1 LFLRSIRYNIG
12 HKKIRG
18 NLMNNKR
25 KFLKSIALG
34 ALIATSFTGM
44 TAAFAADKTLAVTAI
59 VEHPAL
65 DAVHKGLVDELAKLG
80 YEKGKNL
87 TVQHQTAQGD
97 IPTTVQIAS
106 KFVGAEPDVIVG
118 ISTPSAQ
125 AIAAKAPKSQAV
137 VFTAVTDPVGAKLVS
152 NLEKPGGNITGT
164 SDMSPIKKHLE
175 LIKQIMPNAKTVG
188 VLHNPG
194 EANSLTLIEALEAEA
209 PALGLKIV
217 KAGANNS
224 GAVLSSARSLVGKAD
239 AIYVPTDNT
248 IVSAFEAVV
257 KVGIDAQ
264 IPVFAGDTASV
275 KRGAVAALGFNYY
288 DVGRQT
294 GQLVAKIF
302 EGANPGDLSVEL
314 PTILEL
320 FVNPTAAEKMGLT
333 LPADIV
339 ASAKEV
345 VK

>member
-1 LFLRSIRYNIG
+1 MNI
-12 HKKIRG
+12 
-18 NLMNNKR
+18 
-25 KFLKSIALG
+25 KFGFFKSAAVSALV
-34 ALIATSFTGM
+34 AATLLSGVS
-44 TAAFAADKTLAVTAI
+44 AQAADKSLAVTAI

-65 DAVHKGLVDELAKLG
+65 DAVHKGLIDELAKLG

-97 IPTTVQIAS
+97 IPTTVQIAN
-106 KFVGAEPDVIVG
+106 KFIGSEPDVIVG

-125 AIAAKAPKSQAV
+125 AIIAKAPKSQAI

-152 NLEKPGGNITGT
+152 NLNKPGGNVTGT
-164 SDMSPIKKHLE
+164 SDMSPIGKHLE
-175 LIKQIMPNAKTVG
+175 LIKSIMPNVKKIG
-188 VLHNPG
+188 VLYNPG
-194 EANSLTLIEALEAEA
+194 EANSITLIEMLEKEA

-224 GAVLSSARSLVGKAD
+224 GAVLSSARSLIGKAD

-257 KVGIDAQ
+257 KVGIDGQ
-264 IPVFAGDTASV
+264 TPVFAGDTDSV
-275 KRGAVAALGFNYY
+275 KRGAAAALGFNYY

-302 EGANPGDLSVEL
+302 DGANPGDLSVEF
-314 PTILEL
+314 PNILEL
-320 FVNPTAAEKMGLT
+320 FVNPTSAKKMGLT
-333 LPADIV
+333 IPASVIS
-339 ASAKEV
+339 SAKEV

>member
-1 LFLRSIRYNIG
+1 M
-12 HKKIRG
+12 KKALG
-18 NLMNNKR
+18 
-25 KFLKSIALG
+25 FLKSAAVCALV
-34 ALIATSFTGM
+34 
-44 TAAFAADKTLAVTAI
+44 AAPLYSASGVYAADKSIAVTAI

-65 DAVHKGLVDELAKLG
+65 DAVHKGLIDELAKLG
-80 YEKGKNL
+80 YKKGKNL
-87 TVQHQTAQGD
+87 TVQYQTAQGD
-97 IPTTVQIAS
+97 IPTTVQIAN
-106 KFVGAEPDVIVG
+106 KFIGSQPDVIVG

-125 AIAAKAPKSQAV
+125 AIIAKAPKDQAV

-152 NLEKPGGNITGT
+152 NLKKPGGNVTGT
-164 SDMSPIKKHLE
+164 SDMSPIAKQLE
-175 LIKQIMPNAKTVG
+175 LIKQIMPSAKVIG
-188 VLHNPG
+188 VLFNPG
-194 EANSLTLIEALEAEA
+194 EANSITLIEMLEKEA
-209 PALGLKIV
+209 PALGLSIV

-257 KVGIDAQ
+257 KVGIDGK
-264 IPVFAGDTASV
+264 IPVFSGDTDSV

-302 EGANPGDLSVEL
+302 EGANPGDLSVEF
-314 PTILEL
+314 PNILEL
-320 FVNPTAAEKMGLT
+320 FVNPGSAEKMGLT
-333 LPADIV
+333 IPASVIS
-339 ASAKEV
+339 SAKEV

>member
-1 LFLRSIRYNIG
+1 MNI
-12 HKKIRG
+12 
-18 NLMNNKR
+18 
-25 KFLKSIALG
+25 KFGFFKSAAVSALV
-34 ALIATSFTGM
+34 AATLLSGVN
-44 TAAFAADKTLAVTAI
+44 AQAADKSLAVTAI

-65 DAVHKGLVDELAKLG
+65 DAVHKGLIDELAKLG

-97 IPTTVQIAS
+97 IPTTVQIAN
-106 KFVGAEPDVIVG
+106 KFIGSEPDVIVG

-125 AIAAKAPKSQAV
+125 AIIAKAPKNQAI

-152 NLEKPGGNITGT
+152 NLKKPGGNVTGT
-164 SDMSPIKKHLE
+164 SDMSPIGKHLE
-175 LIKQIMPNAKTVG
+175 LIKSIMPDVKNIG
-188 VLHNPG
+188 VLYNPG
-194 EANSLTLIEALEAEA
+194 EANSITLVEMLEKEA

-224 GAVLSSARSLVGKAD
+224 GAVLSSARSLIGKAD

-257 KVGIDAQ
+257 KVGIDGQ
-264 IPVFAGDTASV
+264 TPVFAGDTDSV
-275 KRGAVAALGFNYY
+275 KRGAAAALGFNYY

-302 EGANPGDLSVEL
+302 DGANPGDLSVEF
-314 PTILEL
+314 PNILEL
-320 FVNPTAAEKMGLT
+320 FVNPGSAKKMGLT
-333 LPADIV
+333 IPASVIS
-339 ASAKEV
+339 SAKEV
-345 VK
+345 VQ